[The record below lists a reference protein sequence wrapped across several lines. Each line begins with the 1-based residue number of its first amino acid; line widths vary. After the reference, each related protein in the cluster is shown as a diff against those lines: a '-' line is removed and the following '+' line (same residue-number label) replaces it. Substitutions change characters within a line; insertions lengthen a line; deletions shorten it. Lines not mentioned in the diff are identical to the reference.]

1 MADLPSNAD
10 AIADA
15 KISPGDDYEEIR
27 EQVRSKINK
36 QSCLYI
42 LSTTIIF
49 VMSLTTSTRGALVW
63 GVQVQSRRRLYIT
76 LEGWLLLPKL

>member
-27 EQVRSKINK
+27 EQVCSKINK
-36 QSCLYI
+36 
-42 LSTTIIF
+42 
-49 VMSLTTSTRGALVW
+49 
-63 GVQVQSRRRLYIT
+63 
-76 LEGWLLLPKL
+76 